1 MRHIKLKDLINESYI
16 ANTDSKKTVNEN
28 IMLERQLAEAFE
40 HDLKRLEE
48 TLISEGFGDVWNK
61 IKQKGGEIAQG
72 AKQALLKPLLKIV
85 IDKIAKDDPEGLA
98 KLTNAAKTNPAS
110 IEKLMDNPAIKAKEK
125 EVSKELSSIQEMLT
139 EDEHE
144 EIFQEYVDKV
154 LEEARVLRDDP
165 RNVRRRERAAQRRQA
180 KAAPDLKVGDHGY
193 TAAYAKARGGKVATK
208 VDPKKTNPKKV
219 DPKKENPPVKN
230 KDQVAPS
237 SDTPPEQNKGGDD
250 KEKGGEPQS
259 LVKKVYAFAK
269 KHPKLSAVVGVA
281 LLGVIAAAAV
291 GSGGVIPLITS
302 TLVGAATGAV
312 KGAGIGA
319 AVGGGKEAIGQFLK
333 GDGMD
338 WKKVGNASLQGGKTG
353 AKVGA
358 IAGAGA
364 NVAGKAIAGVGKAA
378 SWASNLF
385 GGAKGAK
392 GNSGVDN
399 HSAGSGHGAQRS
411 HGTTRNS
418 YEIAHDEV
426 VPGQPL
432 NQRQLQAMKMATDM
446 SPKNLTNYQQNLT
459 PDQMKQFNDW
469 NQQSTSVAPGIHKDS
484 AGNPSDDGDT
494 NNTRPNQSGGGNA
507 QNPVGNNISKQIQ
520 AARTDPDAIDAW
532 HKELQTNPIWKKNI
546 SDATQEIANNKSE
559 LSNAIQN
566 DADSKTIAD
575 IKAKLYNNQQTFS
588 DLQNNPNHNWLRTY
602 VTGEEHPV
610 TAATRRMADRDPQ
623 FAKEL
628 DTWIKSK
635 S

>member
-1 MRHIKLKDLINESYI
+1 MVGFFVVLIYIYNNMRLIKLKDLINESYI

-48 TLISEGFGDVWNK
+48 TLISEGFGDVWDK
-61 IKQKGGEIAQG
+61 IKQKGGKIVQG

-110 IEKLMDNPAIKAKEK
+110 IEKLMDNPSIKAKEK
-125 EVSKELSSIQEMLT
+125 EVSRELSSIQEILT

-165 RNVRRRERAAQRRQA
+165 RNVRRRERAAQRRQD

-193 TAAYAKARGGKVATK
+193 TAAYAKARGGKVAAK
-208 VDPKKTNPKKV
+208 VDPKKINPKKV
-219 DPKKENPPVKN
+219 DPKKENPPVQN

-237 SDTPPEQNKGGDD
+237 NDTPPEQNKGGDD
-250 KEKGGEPQS
+250 KEKDGEPQS

-302 TLVGAATGAV
+302 TLAGAATGAV

-319 AVGGGKEAIGQFLK
+319 VVGGGKEAIGQFLK

-353 AKVGA
+353 AKIGA
-358 IAGAGA
+358 VAGAGA
-364 NVAGKAIAGVGKAA
+364 NIASKAAAGVADVASGQYGKAMKGIGPDNALRDLTPGEKRNLGVKDGFMDDKGQYKRH
-378 SWASNLF
+378 STGPGSIKQTYF
-385 GGAKGAK
+385 KVGG
-392 GNSGVDN
+392 
-399 HSAGSGHGAQRS
+399 
-411 HGTTRNS
+411 
-418 YEIAHDEV
+418 EIV
-426 VPGQPL
+426 TPGQPL
-432 NQRQLQAMKMATDM
+432 TQNQLNAMKMAMD
-446 SPKNLTNYQQNLT
+446 
-459 PDQMKQFNDW
+459 
-469 NQQSTSVAPGIHKDS
+469 
-484 AGNPSDDGDT
+484 
-494 NNTRPNQSGGGNA
+494 
-507 QNPVGNNISKQIQ
+507 VGNDGNKIYGTKLMNQYN
-520 AARTDPDAIDAW
+520 AW
-532 HKELQTNPIWKKNI
+532 IGK
-546 SDATQEIANNKSE
+546 
-559 LSNAIQN
+559 
-566 DADSKTIAD
+566 
-575 IKAKLYNNQQTFS
+575 
-588 DLQNNPNHNWLRTY
+588 
-602 VTGEEHPV
+602 
-610 TAATRRMADRDPQ
+610 
-623 FAKEL
+623 
-628 DTWIKSK
+628 
-635 S
+635 

>member
-61 IKQKGGEIAQG
+61 IKQKGGEIAHG

-125 EVSKELSSIQEMLT
+125 EVSRELSSIQEMLT

-180 KAAPDLKVGDHGY
+180 KTVPDLKVGDHGY

-208 VDPKKTNPKKV
+208 VDPKKANPKKV
-219 DPKKENPPVKN
+219 DPKKENPPAQN

-237 SDTPPEQNKGGDD
+237 NDTPPEQNKGGDD

-259 LVKKVYAFAK
+259 LVRKVYAFAK

-392 GNSGVDN
+392 GNSGVDDS
-399 HSAGSGHGAQRS
+399 SAAHGQGAQRS
-411 HGTTRNS
+411 
-418 YEIAHDEV
+418 
-426 VPGQPL
+426 
-432 NQRQLQAMKMATDM
+432 
-446 SPKNLTNYQQNLT
+446 
-459 PDQMKQFNDW
+459 
-469 NQQSTSVAPGIHKDS
+469 QSTSVAPSIRKDS
-484 AGNPSDDGDT
+484 AGNPFDDGDT
-494 NNTRPNQSGGGNA
+494 NDTRPNQSGGGNA
-507 QNPVGNNISKQIQ
+507 QNPVGNDISKQIR
-520 AARTDPDAIDAW
+520 AARTDPEVLNAWKEELKTNPAWKKYVEKWSGEAATTQDELNNAIDSGSDSRTVA
-532 HKELQTNPIWKKNI
+532 ELKGKLFNI
-546 SDATQEIANNKSE
+546 KSTLE
-559 LSNAIQN
+559 DLE
-566 DADSKTIAD
+566 KT
-575 IKAKLYNNQQTFS
+575 
-588 DLQNNPNHNWLRTY
+588 PNRNWIRTHL
-602 VTGEEHPV
+602 TGEEDPFV
-610 TAATRRMADRDPQ
+610 TTTRKIFNKNPDLIPKDLR
-623 FAKEL
+623 
-628 DTWIKSK
+628 
-635 S
+635 